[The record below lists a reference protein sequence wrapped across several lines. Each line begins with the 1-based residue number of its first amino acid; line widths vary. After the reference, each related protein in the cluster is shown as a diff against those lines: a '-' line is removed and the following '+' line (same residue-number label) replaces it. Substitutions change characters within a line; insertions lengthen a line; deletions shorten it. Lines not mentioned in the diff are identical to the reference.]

1 MPLKPLLRP
10 MMWVGLIGVAS
21 KIMGAVGGILLA
33 YRFGAGQVTDA
44 YLLAKTVPLAVY
56 LILDSVIYNTLVP
69 LLRRPEKN
77 DALFRTLLLIFFFG
91 AATLAALL
99 YVGAAHVVALLG
111 RGTDAPTQFI
121 ATQLQV
127 VTAWT
132 ILYAIPASCLKAWNA
147 CQSRYVAASLDGLVI
162 SGILLATLLWAP
174 EHMGI
179 TPVAIALPAAFVVL
193 LLIQGFLGRRVLK
206 LSPRAPFSELPGRYL
221 SRLMTPLLLLN
232 GVQQAQVVL
241 IVILASFY
249 ESGALSQ
256 VNYSYAIAQI
266 PVGVLDLILFST
278 LFPFAAQLASHR
290 KLEELRHTFH
300 RAALALCLLA
310 LPVSIWI
317 VVYRSALVDTLLTRG
332 HFDALDADKTAALLL
347 GHGLAIPA
355 WVLEALGCRVLF
367 ALGRHSRY
375 LTTVTLR
382 LVSFA
387 LLAPMGMAFWG
398 LPGIS
403 LAFALSFVV
412 GAVATAQATQTH
424 LGHLPLHALRPTRP
438 TCNLLLLVTV
448 PVLALSL
455 LMRELL
461 ADQGAV
467 YQLGAGA
474 ILVAMVTA
482 GAFRAFSSQ
491 APQTRTET

>member
-1 MPLKPLLRP
+1 MPLKSLLRP
-10 MMWVGLIGVAS
+10 MMWVGIIGVAS
-21 KIMGAVGGILLA
+21 KVMAAAAGILLA

-77 DALFRTLLLIFFFG
+77 DALFRTLLLLFFLG
-91 AATLAALL
+91 AATLSAGL
-99 YVGAAHVVALLG
+99 YFGAAHVVALLA
-111 RGTDAPTQFI
+111 RGADAQTQSI
-121 ATQLQV
+121 AIQLQII
-127 VTAWT
+127 TAWT
-132 ILYAIPASCLKAWNA
+132 ILYAVPASCLKAWNA
-147 CQSRYVAASLDGLVI
+147 CQSRYVAASLDGFVV

-193 LLIQGFLGRRVLK
+193 LLIQGVLGRAALK
-206 LSPRAPFSELPGRYL
+206 LSPRAPLAELPGRYL
-221 SRLMTPLLLLN
+221 GRLMTPLLLLN
-232 GVQQAQVVL
+232 GVQQAQVVF

-278 LFPFAAQLASHR
+278 LFPFAAQLASRR
-290 KLEELRHTFH
+290 KLDELQHMFH

-310 LPVSIWI
+310 LPTAIWI
-317 VVYRSALVDTLLTRG
+317 LVFRAALVDTLLTRG
-332 HFDALDADKTAALLL
+332 HFDAIDADKTAALLL

-367 ALGRHSRY
+367 ALGQHTRY
-375 LTTVTLR
+375 LGTVTLR
-382 LVSFA
+382 LVTFTIM
-387 LLAPMGMAFWG
+387 APLITPWLG

-412 GAVATAQATQTH
+412 GAIATAHAVQQA
-424 LGHLPLHALRPTRP
+424 LGQAPLHTLRPGRP
-438 TCNLLLLVTV
+438 TLRLLLLITL
-448 PVLALSL
+448 PTTGLSL
-455 LMRELL
+455 LLRAGL
-461 ADQGAV
+461 ADAGTV

-474 ILVAMVTA
+474 ILVVFTTA
-482 GAFRAFSSQ
+482 WGMRQFTAH
-491 APQTRTET
+491 APRGKSA